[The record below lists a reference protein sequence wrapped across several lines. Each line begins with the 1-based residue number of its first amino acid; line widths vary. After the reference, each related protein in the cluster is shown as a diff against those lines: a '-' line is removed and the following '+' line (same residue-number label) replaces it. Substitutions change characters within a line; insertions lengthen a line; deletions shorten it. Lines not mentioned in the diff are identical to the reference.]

1 MSDTSMPG
9 LKLRVGSLGDSP
21 VFLAW
26 LVIALILSAL
36 FMAGRFPN
44 GDVDDLLKAHE
55 VRFLLESGNIFDRTL
70 PGILQPE
77 PFVSHW
83 PWLVDLP
90 YAAVAFVLRPIV
102 GLEAALSTAF
112 LAVPLLLLAGILLFL
127 RRLVGTFGFA
137 NPALVFVVSAVVAL
151 RALAE
156 FEPGRIDYH
165 NIQMLL
171 LVAIAWLTILP
182 GRGAALASGVLVALA
197 LTTGVELA
205 VFLVL
210 VFAIRAFDFIFAG
223 RDGDRQLQLF
233 GAALGA
239 TAMILFFAVTAPG
252 NYAIPLCDRYSSP
265 LALGLIAAG
274 ASFALVPFVLR
285 NAGAATRFAVLAACG
300 LVSVA
305 ALAMLFP
312 NCLAGPYSGLSDY
325 VREHWLIRIYQEASL
340 FGRRDFV
347 LSPDLLYLAAPMI
360 GVLGAA
366 VAAFV
371 ARGRDRAWVVLALF
385 GIVAVA
391 HTVLYFRYLRFMPLF
406 AGPGLAYVLHSI
418 LPANLA
424 RGFAGRVAAPTMR
437 LLPLLPGL
445 VLLLGLVGF
454 HLADTPRAS
463 GLEGVDV
470 AETCILDGREPY
482 VWPAGGRILAPP
494 LIGIRLISDPGATV
508 VAIPFHT
515 GSKGIERALRF
526 FDPATPDPRAIAG
539 EAEATLVTTC
549 AWRGKRLQRIEQE
562 FPLAAGLIQG
572 TPPAWLTECPLP
584 PDAMLRVYRLA
595 SEPADA
601 CPTIGSGN

>member
-1 MSDTSMPG
+1 MSDVSVPG
-9 LKLRVGSLGDSP
+9 SKLRVGTIGDSP
-21 VFLAW
+21 VLLTW
-26 LVIALILSAL
+26 LVVSLILSAL
-36 FMAGRFPN
+36 WLAGHFPN

-55 VRFLLESGNIFDRTL
+55 VRFLLDSGNIFDRTL

-90 YAAVAFVLRPIV
+90 YAAVAFVLRPLV
-102 GLEAALSTAF
+102 GLEAALSVAF
-112 LAVPLLLLAGILLFL
+112 FTVPLLLLAGILLFL

-137 NPALVFVVSAVVAL
+137 NPALVFVASVVVAL

-165 NIQMLL
+165 NTQMLL
-171 LVAIAWLTILP
+171 LVAIAWLTIVP
-182 GRGAALASGVLVALA
+182 GRRSAFASGVLAALA
-197 LTTGVELA
+197 LATGVELA

-210 VFAIRAFDFIFAG
+210 AFAIRAFDFISDG
-223 RDGDRQLQLF
+223 RDAGGQLQVF

-239 TAMILFFAVTAPG
+239 TAIILFFAVTAPG
-252 NYAIPLCDRYSSP
+252 DYAVPLCDRYSSP

-274 ASFALVPFVLR
+274 ASFALVPFFLR
-285 NAGAATRFAVLAACG
+285 DAGSAPRFIVLAACG
-300 LVSVA
+300 LVSA
-305 ALAMLFP
+305 IALATLFP
-312 NCLAGPYSGLSDY
+312 GCLAGPYSGLSDY
-325 VREHWLIRIYQEASL
+325 VREHWLVRIYQEASL

-347 LSPDLLYLAAPMI
+347 LSPDLLYLAAPMV
-360 GVLGAA
+360 GVLGSV

-371 ARGRDRAWVVLALF
+371 ARGRDRAWVVMALF
-385 GIVAVA
+385 AIVAMA

-406 AGPGLAYVLHSI
+406 AGPGLAYALHSI

-424 RGFAGRVAAPTMR
+424 RGFAGRIAAPRMR
-437 LLPLLPGL
+437 LLPLLPGV
-445 VLLLGLVGF
+445 VLILGLVGF
-454 HLADTPRAS
+454 HLADVPQS
-463 GLEGVDV
+463 EGLEGVEV

-494 LIGIRLISDPGATV
+494 LIGIRLISDPGVTV

-515 GSKGIERALRF
+515 GSKGIEHALRF
-526 FDPATPDPRAIAG
+526 FDPATPDPRVIAE
-539 EAEATLVTTC
+539 EAEATLVATC
-549 AWRGKRLQRIEQE
+549 AWRGGPLRRIEQE
-562 FPLAAGLIQG
+562 FPLAASLIEG
-572 TPPAWLTECPLP
+572 RPPAWLAECPLP
-584 PDAMLRVYRLA
+584 VSATLRVYRLA